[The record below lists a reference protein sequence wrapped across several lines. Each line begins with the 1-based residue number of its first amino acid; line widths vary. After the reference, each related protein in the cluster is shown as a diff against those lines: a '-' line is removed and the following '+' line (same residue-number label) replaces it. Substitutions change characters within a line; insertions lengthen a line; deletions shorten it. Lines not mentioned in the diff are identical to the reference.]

1 MKSLNK
7 TIAILEVEAK
17 MIELHVNK
25 LAKVANETPD
35 EEHRR
40 ELLELA
46 AEEGKRAQKIRHQV
60 CLLRDHSD
68 QDRPQV
74 A

>member
-1 MKSLNK
+1 MKSLEK
-7 TIAILEVEAK
+7 MIAILEVEAK

-25 LAKVANETPD
+25 LAKMATLTGD

-46 AEEGKRAQKIRHQV
+46 AEEGTRAQKIRHQV

-68 QDRPQV
+68 QDRPEV